1 MRYLNIIVC
10 RQFPYLPFYQCFII
24 SGVEQGGEGGGRR
37 GKGEWGRGH
46 KGRRWI
52 GPLTTVDKIFTFK
65 LFLFPPKY
73 ILYIVDIKRQVH
85 ELSTSVYQ
93 IRGHIKGKTLLPFPQ
108 VRNTRSEDISRGKPS
123 YPPLRLGIPDQGAYQ
138 GENPPTLPSG

>member
-1 MRYLNIIVC
+1 VRYLNIIVC
-10 RQFPYLPFYQCFII
+10 RQFPYLPFYQFFII
-24 SGVEQGGEGGGRR
+24 SGVEKGGEA
-37 GKGEWGRGH
+37 
-46 KGRRWI
+46 
-52 GPLTTVDKIFTFK
+52 FK

-123 YPPLRLGIPDQGAYQ
+123 YPSLRLGISDQRIYKGK
-138 GENPPTLPSG
+138 NLPTLPSG